1 EMLMNIVKE
10 KPNHNKDSSHSCI
23 VQITTDSQVQQT
35 VEICKES
42 LTTHFTKV
50 VTALVKSPRLDQQK

>member
-1 EMLMNIVKE
+1 MNIVKE

-23 VQITTDSQVQQT
+23 VQITMDSQMQHP

-50 VTALVKSPRLDQQK
+50 VTALAKSPELDQEK